1 MEHLEALTDAL
12 GMTSRASS
20 TSLPGRILTSPR
32 LRPILTVLA
41 AVVLLTGGALPVVA
55 QSSGIPASAAS
66 VVPPADQIATTTPA
80 PATTLGSAGGAGD
93 LSTPPVSVA
102 IATAD
107 PSATAGPVTAP
118 AVVVKTAPAAPVIKP
133 TAKPAPPKIAPPKV
147 APTPAPVK
155 HVAYSGTNHVWI
167 PSLGIDRSVYGFA
180 CTRSKAPDNLTYRWG
195 CSASNNVYLLG
206 HAYGVFKPLH
216 DAYYNGKLQKG
227 MKVMYADATGAVHTY
242 SVLWWKVV
250 KPTTDAAWAWASL
263 SSPGMTLQTCL
274 GATSAYRLMV
284 RLDQVD

>member
-1 MEHLEALTDAL
+1 VERREALTDAL
-12 GMTSRASS
+12 GMSSRAPS
-20 TSLPGRILTSPR
+20 TSLPGRIVTSPR

-55 QSSGIPASAAS
+55 QSSGIAASAAS
-66 VVPPADQIATTTPA
+66 VLAPADAIATTTPA
-80 PATTLGSAGGAGD
+80 AATDLGSARVAGD
-93 LSTPPVSVA
+93 LPTPPVSVA
-102 IATAD
+102 LETAD
-107 PSATAGPVTAP
+107 PGATTAPVTAP
-118 AVVVKTAPAAPVIKP
+118 AVVVKKAS
-133 TAKPAPPKIAPPKV
+133 AKPAPPKIAPPKIAPPKV
-147 APTPAPVK
+147 APGPTPVK

-227 MKVMYADATGAVHTY
+227 MKVMYADATGTVHTY